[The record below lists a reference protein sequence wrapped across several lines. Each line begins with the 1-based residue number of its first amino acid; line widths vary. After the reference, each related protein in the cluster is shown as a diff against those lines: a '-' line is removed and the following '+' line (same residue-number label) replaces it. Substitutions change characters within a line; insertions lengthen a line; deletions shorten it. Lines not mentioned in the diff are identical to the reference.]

1 MADNEVLVEG
11 NICKSITGQEDE
23 NGNFIV
29 EVEASNEN
37 LDLQNQRTLQSA
49 LEESKEYFLTNGVI
63 SDDHQHKV
71 RNPDGSVESHKEKV
85 IGEPISVRKE
95 GKSTFVKCLLYK
107 GVEAAKPYI
116 NLLKNGSKLVKAS
129 IGGIMPTIRKEKDGT
144 ETVTRF
150 MWNDLALTLSPVNWT
165 VGSAR
170 FAKSIAMVDFCKSLE
185 AGTGTDAANF
195 EGGRVLQKEDIEDET
210 EKLLEINDGE
220 MDPEDSIEKTKKGEG
235 HFFTEKEIRD
245 LAKAQKEKEIT
256 DIEKCIS
263 EIEKGNL
270 TNADEGIAF
279 LIGRGFEKSQARE
292 TMLEIIEQGG
302 RKMAKG
308 NFSDTVD
315 DILKSIGV
323 KKSADKEEK
332 KPEDEEIEK
341 EDLFEFEETPEGDD
355 DEEDEIEKCGAKGSV
370 KKGCGV
376 KKSIEEDE
384 DYLDATELV
393 KSMGAEIDALRDEN
407 DELKKSI
414 DEIKGS
420 VIDIAKA
427 LGQPVARQSV
437 VAKSIGNGGAAPT
450 SGNRKPT
457 TADFDTFKT
466 CVCKSAQGGRMEPE
480 EVQFLNSEFQ
490 KAMAGGVKAVKP
502 EVWSRICSIVREN
515 NEIKGV

>member
-1 MADNEVLVEG
+1 MMDDEIYVNE

-49 LEESKEYFLTNGVI
+49 LDESKEYFLTNGVI
-63 SDDHQHKV
+63 SDDHQHKT
-71 RNPDGSVESHKEKV
+71 RNPDGSVESHKDKI
-85 IGEPISVRKE
+85 IGEPISVRKS
-95 GKSTFVKCLLYK
+95 GKSTFVKLLLYK

-150 MWNDLALTLSPVNWT
+150 MWNDLALTTSPVNWT

-170 FAKSIAMVDFCKSLE
+170 FAKSIGMIDFCKSLE
-185 AGTGTDAANF
+185 AGSGTDAANF
-195 EGGRVLQKEDIEDET
+195 EGGRSLQKEDIEDET
-210 EKLLEINDGE
+210 EKILEINDGE
-220 MDPEDSIEKTKKGEG
+220 MDAADELKK
-235 HFFTEKEIRD
+235 
-245 LAKAQKEKEIT
+245 AKEKKIT
-256 DIEKCIS
+256 DIENCIT

-270 TNADEGIAF
+270 TTADEITAF
-279 LIGRGFEKSQARE
+279 LIGRGFDKSQANE

-308 NFSDTVD
+308 NFSDTVE

-332 KPEDEEIEK
+332 PEDEEIEK
-341 EDLFEFEETPEGDD
+341 EDLFEFDETPEGDEEM
-355 DEEDEIEKCGAKGSV
+355 DEEDDLEKCGAKGSV

-376 KKSIEEDE
+376 KKSFDDEDTE

-393 KSMGAEIDALRDEN
+393 KSMGAEIDALRAEN
-407 DELKKSI
+407 DELKKSV
-414 DEIKGS
+414 EETQNS
-420 VIDIAKA
+420 VLEIAKA
-427 LGQPVARQSV
+427 LGTPMARQSV
-437 VAKSIGNGGAAPT
+437 VAKSIGGNGSAAPT
-450 SGNRKPT
+450 SNRKPT
-457 TADFDTFKT
+457 NADFDVFKN
-466 CVCKSAQGGRMEPE
+466 CVCKSAQGGKLGPE

-490 KAMAGGVKAVKP
+490 KSMKYGIKVVKP
-502 EVWSRICSIVREN
+502 ETWNKICSIVREN
-515 NEIKGV
+515 Q

>member
-1 MADNEVLVEG
+1 MIENEVLIEG

-49 LEESKEYFLTNGVI
+49 LDESKEYFLTNGVI
-63 SDDHQHKV
+63 SDDHQHKT
-71 RNPDGSVESHKEKV
+71 RNPDGTVESHKDKI
-85 IGEPISVRKE
+85 IGEPISVRKS
-95 GKSTFVKCLLYK
+95 GKSTFVKLCLYK

-150 MWNDLALTLSPVNWT
+150 MWNDLALTTSPVNWT

-185 AGTGTDAANF
+185 AGSGTNAAEF
-195 EGGRVLQKEDIEDET
+195 EGGRSLQKEDIEDET

-220 MDPEDSIEKTKKGEG
+220 MNPSDSVEKTKKGKG
-235 HFFTEKEIRD
+235 KFFDKEELI
-245 LAKAQKEKEIT
+245 KASKEKNIK
-256 DIEKCIS
+256 DIESCIC

-270 TNADEGIAF
+270 TNSDEITAF
-279 LIGRGFEKSQARE
+279 LIGKGFEKSQAKA

-308 NFSDTVD
+308 NFSETVD
-315 DILKSIGV
+315 EILKSIGV
-323 KKSADKEEK
+323 KKSADEKK

-341 EDLFEFEETPEGDD
+341 EELFEFDDSEGEK
-355 DEEDEIEKCGAKGSV
+355 DEEDDVEKCGAKGSV

-376 KKSIEEDE
+376 KKSLEDESE

-407 DELKKSI
+407 EELKKSM
-414 DEIKGS
+414 EETQNS
-420 VIDIAKA
+420 VLEIAKA
-427 LGQPVARQSV
+427 LGEPVARQSV
-437 VAKSIGNGGAAPT
+437 VAKSINNGGSVAAPV
-450 SGNRKPT
+450 SNARPT
-457 TADFDTFKT
+457 TADFDTFK
-466 CVCKSAQGGRMEPE
+466 VAICKSAQGGKIEPE
-480 EVQFLNSEFQ
+480 EVQFYNSEFQ
-490 KAMAGGVKAVKP
+490 KAMNGGIKAVKP
-502 EVWSRICSIVREN
+502 EVWQKICSIVRDN
-515 NEIKGV
+515 H